1 MLTFNFSDMIGSLW
15 FYFKA
20 EATNSNI
27 DIASTDNFKSLSIA
41 LKSSKTQLLNLIQV
55 KLIEL

>member
-1 MLTFNFSDMIGSLW
+1 MIGSLW

-27 DIASTDNFKSLSIA
+27 DIASTDNFKSLNIE
-41 LKSSKTQLLNLIQV
+41 LKSSKT
-55 KLIEL
+55 